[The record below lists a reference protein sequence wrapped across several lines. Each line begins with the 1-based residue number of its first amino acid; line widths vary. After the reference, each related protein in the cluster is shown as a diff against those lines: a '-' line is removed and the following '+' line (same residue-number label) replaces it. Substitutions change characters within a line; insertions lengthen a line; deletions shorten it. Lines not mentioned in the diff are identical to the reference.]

1 MATRAENIP
10 VFFFFFFSQYRA
22 QKDKQNI
29 GQWQK
34 KPFRTV
40 TFYLV
45 LSGTVVI
52 QSVLTSKLAALCN
65 NSY

>member
-10 VFFFFFFSQYRA
+10 VFFFFSQYRA

-29 GQWQK
+29 GQKQK

-45 LSGTVVI
+45 LFGTVVI